1 MLNFLRRRW
10 FLVAILLCI
19 PLGMALGL
27 RANPSTVSHFPKHLV
42 QIFAGLM
49 QAVILFLMS
58 VTLESSRLRESLRS
72 PVAVLWGA
80 SINFVLIPAAA
91 MALLPLQRQA
101 DFTVGLMVAAAVPT
115 TLAASSVWTRKAGG
129 NDAISLLIMIL
140 TNGLCFLV
148 TPLWLKIS
156 LSHSV
161 ELNVEEMIGQL
172 FLTALL
178 PILLGQAFRAS
189 AWFRNFADRA
199 KEQIGAVA
207 QFFILLIVFWAS
219 VQSGVKVMAGRTGSA
234 GFPAG
239 PALIVWGCCIALHL
253 TSLFIALQGGRLLR
267 LTRDD
272 TVGAALA
279 ASQKTLPVGLFVAA
293 MLARNGTPLVMLPML
308 MFHAS
313 QLVIDTLLI
322 DTLQRWI
329 AADPANGE
337 VAAPSSEQCGS

>member
-19 PLGMALGL
+19 PLGMVLGL
-27 RANPSTVSHFPKHLV
+27 RANASTVSRFPKHLV
-42 QIFAGLM
+42 QILAGLM

-58 VTLESSRLRESLRS
+58 VTLESRRLQESLRS
-72 PVAVLWGA
+72 PAAVLWGTFV
-80 SINFVLIPAAA
+80 NFLLIPAAA
-91 MALLPLQRQA
+91 MALLPLQRSA

-140 TNGLCFLV
+140 TNAACFLI
-148 TPLWLKIS
+148 TPLWLKLS
-156 LSHSV
+156 LSHTV
-161 ELNVEEMIGQL
+161 ELNVTEMIGQL

-189 AWFRNFADRA
+189 AWFRHFADQA

-207 QFFILLIVFWAS
+207 QVFILLIVFWAS
-219 VQSGVKVMAGRTGSA
+219 VQSGVKVMAGRSDAA
-234 GFPAG
+234 GFPAV
-239 PALIVWGCCIALHL
+239 PAMIVWGCCLVLHL
-253 TSLFIALQGGRLLR
+253 ASLFIALQGGLLLR
-267 LTRDD
+267 LRRDD
-272 TVGAALA
+272 IVGAAFA

-293 MLARNGTPLVMLPML
+293 MLARNGTPLVMLPIL

-313 QLVIDTLLI
+313 QLVIDTLLL
-322 DTLQRWI
+322 DSLQRWI
-329 AADPANGE
+329 ARGATLATEATPPPA
-337 VAAPSSEQCGS
+337 